1 MAADEVVDS
10 QRWVAWGVGV
20 RREMRLRH
28 LSERAVWVGYLSLGG
43 AMTFL
48 QMDAALCGLTE
59 VSPAERYLLTQAL
72 NA

>member
-1 MAADEVVDS
+1 MDAQQSA
-10 QRWVAWGVGV
+10 AWGVGV
-20 RREMRLRH
+20 RREMRRRH

-48 QMDAALCGLTE
+48 QMDAALCGLTD

>member
-1 MAADEVVDS
+1 MDAQQSA
-10 QRWVAWGVGV
+10 AWGVGV
-20 RREMRLRH
+20 RREMRRRH
-28 LSERAVWVGYLSLGG
+28 LSERAVWLGYLSLGG

-48 QMDAALCGLTE
+48 QMDAALSGLTE